1 MEEMSKVR
9 QVTEDLKDRLF
20 VEMANVYNDESGIH
34 SNYVIYI
41 STKQGSHG
49 ARVKVYKEGFV
60 GRTYPCIV
68 LSIEQE
74 PQVKEDF
81 GLKIKSK
88 ELAEIKYWVS
98 INRVVL
104 LKLWNSN
111 SENVSIG
118 RILKE
123 LIKVDK

>member
-1 MEEMSKVR
+1 MKMEEMSKVR

-88 ELAEIKYWVS
+88 ELAEI
-98 INRVVL
+98 NRVVL